1 MLILSRKAGESLI
14 LDGGIEI
21 KITEIYGDKVRI
33 GIDAP
38 PQVKVYRKELYATI
52 QENQSAAMAAPRRGG
67 EELPSKDEAP
77 GGRSYSPGAS
87 HPGETGAVGP
97 LSAGGGK
104 ALLAARLSS
113 WRHSSSRRWLSPKR
127 SRMRHR

>member
-52 QENQSAAMAAPRRGG
+52 QENQSAAMAGPAAAVKSFLQKMKPP
-67 EELPSKDEAP
+67 EE
-77 GGRSYSPGAS
+77 GAT
-87 HPGETGAVGP
+87 PPEPPTP
-97 LSAGGGK
+97 EK
-104 ALLAARLSS
+104 
-113 WRHSSSRRWLSPKR
+113 PEQ
-127 SRMRHR
+127 